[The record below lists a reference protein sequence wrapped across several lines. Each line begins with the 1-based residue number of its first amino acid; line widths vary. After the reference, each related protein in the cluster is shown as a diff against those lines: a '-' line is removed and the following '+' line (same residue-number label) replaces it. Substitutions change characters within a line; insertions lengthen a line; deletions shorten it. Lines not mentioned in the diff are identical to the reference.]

1 MEPVW
6 SGTDKPERIRRDE
19 KEKKEGK
26 HIKRENRIKMERSY
40 FSERLPS
47 NRSDKSLS

>member
-6 SGTDKPERIRRDE
+6 SGTDKPERIRSDE

-26 HIKRENRIKMERSY
+26 HIKRENRIKMERNY

>member
-6 SGTDKPERIRRDE
+6 PGTDKPERIRRDE

-26 HIKRENRIKMERSY
+26 HIKRENRIKMERNY